1 MQRDSKSEQRKR
13 EDHGIGT
20 AKVQQATGDMLL
32 EARTEPITAQ
42 HGIIS
47 PWTNRSIW
55 QHSPFG
61 HVLLGPI

>member
-1 MQRDSKSEQRKR
+1 VQKDGKSEQCKR

-20 AKVQQATGDMLL
+20 AQVQQATGDLL
-32 EARTEPITAQ
+32 EARTGPITDQ